1 MMTESIIGL
10 IEDWGIWG
18 VLISMFIEGSAFPFI
33 GTFSIVTVGLI
44 IDMTWFEIGWI
55 SLLGSFIYA
64 IGSYIPYLIGHK
76 LGESVQNRL
85 SPSKR
90 ESLEQ
95 AKIYFNKYGVWS
107 VAIFSPLHLG
117 NVIPF
122 FAGLSNMNLR
132 SYTLLTM
139 LGIAPSTFLFL
150 SIGRFYNGDTAIM
163 IEKIVDYQSVLLIG
177 FAIITVVYVGLKVLQ
192 KKNKKMMNY

>member
-1 MMTESIIGL
+1 MDLIIGL

-33 GTFSIVTVGLI
+33 GTFAIVTVGFIL
-44 IDMTWFEIGWI
+44 DLTWFEIGWI
-55 SLLGSFIYA
+55 SLLGSLIYA
-64 IGSYIPYLIGHK
+64 IGSYIPYSIGNK
-76 LGESVQNRL
+76 LGGSAQNRL
-85 SPSKR
+85 SPSKSER
-90 ESLEQ
+90 LEQ

-122 FAGLSNMNLR
+122 LAGLSNMNLR
-132 SYTLLTM
+132 RYTLLTM
-139 LGIAPSTFLFL
+139 LGITPSTFVFL
-150 SIGRFYNGDTAIM
+150 SIGRFYDGDTAMI

-177 FAIITVVYVGLKVLQ
+177 VAGITVVYFGLKAIH
-192 KKNKKMMNY
+192 KKNKRIMNH

>member
-1 MMTESIIGL
+1 MTESILGL

-18 VLISMFIEGSAFPFI
+18 VLFSMFIEGSAFPFI

-44 IDMTWFEIGWI
+44 IDLTWFEIGWI

-90 ESLEQ
+90 ENLEQ
-95 AKIYFNKYGVWS
+95 AKSYFNKYGVWS

-163 IEKIVDYQSVLLIG
+163 IEKIVDYQLVLLIG
-177 FAIITVVYVGLKVLQ
+177 LAVITVVYVWLKVLQ
-192 KKNKKMMNY
+192 KKNKKMLNF